1 MLVHLEALQCES
13 PYQPPPLGLD
23 TVDLK
28 TRLNLALAAC
38 AVAAVLATGL
48 VMRPVLQERALAEVQ
63 REAELHMEAAS
74 ALRSY
79 TAKHVRPLLSNDGA
93 AFHPESVPSFAAT
106 TAMRALHQRYPGVS
120 YREVAL
126 NPTNPANR
134 ATGVHEEIVRAL
146 RDSPVET
153 VQRRTRESGT
163 ETLYVAKALRVQ
175 DAACLACHS
184 QASTAPASMRAVYGD
199 RNGFGW
205 RMGETVG
212 AQVVAVPM
220 EPPLQRARQTLWQYL
235 AGAGAVVAAVFL
247 GLNLMLRRVLLN
259 PIASS
264 HGELHRQARE
274 DELTRAINRRGFLEA
289 AEAALQR
296 AQASSHR
303 VSLAMFDVDHFK
315 QINDQY
321 GHASGDEVLRELVRR
336 IHGRTRSTDLLGRLG
351 GDEFALLLPDAGI
364 DQARQLALALHT
376 ALQGERYAHGRPVGI
391 SLGLAEWDGDEDLA
405 ALMARA
411 DKNLYAAKLAGRGQV
426 NG

>member
-1 MLVHLEALQCES
+1 M
-13 PYQPPPLGLD
+13 
-23 TVDLK
+23 DLK
-28 TRLNLALAAC
+28 TRLNLSLGAC
-38 AVAAVLATGL
+38 AVAAVMATGL
-48 VMRPVLQERALAEVQ
+48 AMQPLLRERALAEVQ

-79 TAKHVRPLLSNDGA
+79 TAEHVRPLLTSDGS
-93 AFHPESVPSFAAT
+93 AFHPEAVPSFAAT
-106 TAMRALHQRYPGVS
+106 TAMRTLHLRYPGVS

-134 ATGVHEEIVRAL
+134 ATGVHEDIVNTFRSTPA
-146 RDSPVET
+146 ET
-153 VQRRTRESGT
+153 TQRHVREDGA
-163 ETLYVAKALRVQ
+163 EKLYVAKPLRVQ
-175 DAACLACHS
+175 DAACLACHG
-184 QASTAPASMRAVYGD
+184 QASAAPASMRAAYGD
-199 RNGFGW
+199 QHGFGW

-220 EPPLQRARQTLWQYL
+220 ALPLQRARQALWQYL

-259 PIASS
+259 PIASR

-289 AEAALQR
+289 AERALVH
-296 AQASSHR
+296 AQAASHR

-315 QINDQY
+315 QINDQF

-336 IHGRTRSTDLLGRLG
+336 VDRRTRASDLLGRLG
-351 GDEFALLLPDAGI
+351 GDEFALLLPDAGLE
-364 DQARQLALALHT
+364 QARQLALALHA

-391 SLGLAEWDGDEDLA
+391 SLGLAEWDGSEDLA

-426 NG
+426 SG